1 MEEDY
6 GVLLLLQ
13 DALKGVWIDVDKD
26 ESLPLIE
33 ELSYSI
39 HSPLAESDVC
49 GNCSDLTYQLYCS
62 CNDEDWGSKKGEK
75 EQEYACLDP
84 SFLVKLGT
92 LIATIHL
99 HDLQEST
106 VWYPNGRKGAKEQY
120 DEDNAVVVFG
130 LWILFAVYSH
140 SFCVDLEEKNDSRND
155 VKQLKESLLGGI
167 QSLADRTNLRTRLLL
182 LIIIFLI
189 VGRLLIRLVIFT
201 LFY

>member
-1 MEEDY
+1 MDELFLYCLHPVVLDLHVWDKIDYGWCKRQVECRLTSLCQSFTVKELVQDKELHYDYWDVLEEDD

-39 HSPLAESDVC
+39 YSPLAESDVC

-106 VWYPNGRKGAKEQY
+106 VWYPNGRKGAKE
-120 DEDNAVVVFG
+120 
-130 LWILFAVYSH
+130 
-140 SFCVDLEEKNDSRND
+140 
-155 VKQLKESLLGGI
+155 
-167 QSLADRTNLRTRLLL
+167 
-182 LIIIFLI
+182 
-189 VGRLLIRLVIFT
+189 
-201 LFY
+201 